1 MLLIMIFHIRGG
13 KMSEKE
19 IEKEW
24 QEELKKFVD
33 HHSKKIKGMSQEEE
47 MKYIKE
53 NKVNEKIKELQEKYK
68 HYSTKK

>member
-1 MLLIMIFHIRGG
+1 
-13 KMSEKE
+13 MSEKE

>member
-1 MLLIMIFHIRGG
+1 MLLIMIFYIRGG

-19 IEKEW
+19 IENKW
-24 QEELKKFVD
+24 QNELKKFIEY
-33 HHSKKIKGMSQEEE
+33 HSKKIKGMSQEEE